1 MFYGPKLELMTEIS
15 TTPHSDTLRIDD
27 TITNRGDDAQEF
39 QILYHANYGPPLLEA
54 GARFLGAVD
63 TVTPFNDHAAAS
75 VDDYARYAA
84 PTPGFVEQVYCIT
97 PLSGRDGK
105 TEIGLVNRAGDKG
118 VSMSYATDTLP
129 YLTLWKNTPSLGE
142 GYVTGLEPGPISPTT
157 DGSNVNTVACPS
169 SKGSEPS
176 SQYRLHPAQGTGSD
190 SSPGRAHRPD
200 PATAGAQDPASTGK
214 EGLTQERSPSDFNL
228 GSPSAW
234 PLLCSRCVASIS
246 AIPASMR

>member
-15 TTPHSDTLRIDD
+15 TTPYSNTLRIDD

-54 GARFLGAVD
+54 GARFLGAVE

-75 VDDYARYAA
+75 VDDYASLCR
-84 PTPGFVEQVYCIT
+84 PDSWFVEQVYCIT

-129 YLTLWKNTPSLGE
+129 YLTLWKNAPSLGE
-142 GYVTGLEPGPISPTT
+142 GYVTGLEPGTNFPNNRRIERQHGRVPKLKGVRAIEPVSTSPCSR
-157 DGSNVNTVACPS
+157 DRQRFGRW
-169 SKGSEPS
+169 KGVS
-176 SQYRLHPAQGTGSD
+176 
-190 SSPGRAHRPD
+190 
-200 PATAGAQDPASTGK
+200 
-214 EGLTQERSPSDFNL
+214 L
-228 GSPSAW
+228 GSSN
-234 PLLCSRCVASIS
+234 SRRPRSCVARKRRTDPG
-246 AIPASMR
+246 AVFF